1 MKFRFRHNKSYIDQ
15 ASSVRMVE
23 VWPRSNAKKKK
34 LARIQ
39 LSRLVNNVF
48 IIYSKYMS
56 VSTVFISGEDGR
68 VGGGGGTNCRRE

>member
-1 MKFRFRHNKSYIDQ
+1 M
-15 ASSVRMVE
+15 ASVQRE
-23 VWPRSNAKKKK
+23 KKK

-68 VGGGGGTNCRRE
+68 VGGGGGLTVVRNKLFYTVPVNRSSKNSLTICR

>member
-1 MKFRFRHNKSYIDQ
+1 M
-15 ASSVRMVE
+15 ASVQRE
-23 VWPRSNAKKKK
+23 KKK

-68 VGGGGGTNCRRE
+68 VGGGGGGLTVVGNKLFYTA